1 MAAAAGVGVGSL
13 AAVAKRSAKSRPLL
27 GFLVVDIRKASSWP
41 VSDVAGR
48 VRDGCEDSR
57 AQSYVRPQ
65 RALLVLLEGIGPR
78 LARLFIRCA
87 VRTAQK
93 IFQKANLEPRTF
105 RRPPSTSGSS
115 S

>member
-1 MAAAAGVGVGSL
+1 MVDPADGVGWGSL
-13 AAVAKRSAKSRPLL
+13 AAVAKRAARQALL
-27 GFLVVDIRKASSWP
+27 GFLVVDIRKAGSWH

-57 AQSYVRPQ
+57 AQSFVRPQ